1 MLSVKFTLVVVFDQ
15 LTEND
20 PELNEPELPFILDV
34 VVVVV
39 VDAVVT
45 AAAVVVVVVVAA
57 VELKSISDVVLS
69 RLE

>member
-20 PELNEPELPFILDV
+20 PELNEPELPFIFD

-45 AAAVVVVVVVAA
+45 AAAVVVVVVVVA
-57 VELKSISDVVLS
+57 VELKSILDVVLS